1 MSDEDPGLA
10 ADRTTLAWRRSGIA
24 VMAIGLAVVR
34 GVPTIESL
42 PGRPAV
48 GLAIVALGALSFLVS
63 SRQAVRRAAHAG
75 TLRPVA
81 RLADLWPVTAATM
94 ATAVGAIVVV
104 LLS

>member
-1 MSDEDPGLA
+1 VNDDDPGLA
-10 ADRTTLAWRRSGIA
+10 ADRTTLAWRRSGIS

-34 GVPTIESL
+34 GVPTIDSL
-42 PGRPAV
+42 PGRPAA
-48 GLAIVALGALSFLVS
+48 GLAIVALGALSFLIS

-81 RLADLWPVTAATM
+81 RLADLWPVTAATV
-94 ATAVGAIVVV
+94 ATAAGAIVIV